1 MPACRCVDAR
11 LSLRRCPPAAASMP
25 ASRCVDAC
33 QPLLHV
39 RLSLRPCLPTVAPCP
54 PATAP
59 CPPATAP
66 CLPATAPCP
75 PAATSMP
82 ASRCSLPAGHCS
94 LSASHSSL
102 SASHSVP
109 VRQPL
114 LPARRPLSPCPP
126 ATASLSASHS
136 VPVRQP
142 LFPVRQPL
150 LPARRPQ
157 LPVRR
162 PQLPVRR
169 PLFPVRRP
177 QLPAR
182 QLPARPPRF
191 SPLLSLLLVFC
202 GCCLRRLR
210 PAALSSLSLCRFSR
224 SPPRLCQLFRL
235 SSNTPSARL
244 CSCDRPP
251 LLSCRLRTL
260 AGHAF
265 GRRRGRGRVARVW
278 LRQP

>member
-1 MPACRCVDAR
+1 MPANRCSMSACRYVDA
-11 LSLRRCPPAAASMP
+11 
-25 ASRCVDAC
+25 
-33 QPLLHV
+33 
-39 RLSLRPCLPTVAPCP
+39 
-54 PATAP
+54 
-59 CPPATAP
+59 
-66 CLPATAPCP
+66 
-75 PAATSMP
+75 
-82 ASRCSLPAGHCS
+82 
-94 LSASHSSL
+94 
-102 SASHSVP
+102 
-109 VRQPL
+109 RQPL

-150 LPARRPQ
+150 
-157 LPVRR
+157 
-162 PQLPVRR
+162 
-169 PLFPVRRP
+169 FPVRRP

-182 QLPARPPRF
+182 RLPARPPRF

-235 SSNTPSARL
+235 SSNTLSARL

-251 LLSCRLRTL
+251 LLSCRLRPL
-260 AGHAF
+260 AGHVF

>member
-1 MPACRCVDAR
+1 
-11 LSLRRCPPAAASMP
+11 
-25 ASRCVDAC
+25 
-33 QPLLHV
+33 
-39 RLSLRPCLPTVAPCP
+39 
-54 PATAP
+54 
-59 CPPATAP
+59 
-66 CLPATAPCP
+66 
-75 PAATSMP
+75 MP

-142 LFPVRQPL
+142 QFPVRQPL
-150 LPARRPQ
+150 
-157 LPVRR
+157 
-162 PQLPVRR
+162 
-169 PLFPVRRP
+169 
-177 QLPAR
+177 LPAR

>member
-66 CLPATAPCP
+66 CPPATAPCLPATAPCP

-102 SASHSVP
+102 SASHSV
-109 VRQPL
+109 
-114 LPARRPLSPCPP
+114 
-126 ATASLSASHS
+126 
-136 VPVRQP
+136 
-142 LFPVRQPL
+142 PVRQPL

>member
-11 LSLRRCPPAAASMP
+11 LPLRLSPQPPAPRQPARVPCPPAA
-25 ASRCVDAC
+25 
-33 QPLLHV
+33 
-39 RLSLRPCLPTVAPCP
+39 
-54 PATAP
+54 
-59 CPPATAP
+59 AP

-142 LFPVRQPL
+142 LF
-150 LPARRPQ
+150 
-157 LPVRR
+157 PVRR